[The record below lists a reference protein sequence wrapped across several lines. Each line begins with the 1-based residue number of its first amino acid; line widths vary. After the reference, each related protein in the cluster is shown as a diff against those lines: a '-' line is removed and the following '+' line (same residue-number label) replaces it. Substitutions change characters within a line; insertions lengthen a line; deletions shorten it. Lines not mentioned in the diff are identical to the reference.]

1 MQTKRKGLSILL
13 ASTVAL
19 GALSVL
25 PIGEVQAKAAISQQT
40 KGTNLAEAKTASAGR
55 TAKDTTSAVT
65 NQAIATQLAAKGIDY
80 NKLNKVQQQDTYV
93 DVIVQMSA
101 APASENGTLKPDY
114 SSTAEIQQATNQVI
128 AAQASVKSAVEQVT
142 HQTAGESYG
151 YVVNGFTTKVKVADI
166 PRLKQIPGVKT
177 VTLAKVY
184 YPTDAK
190 ANSMANVQAVWSNYK
205 YKGEGTVVS
214 VIDTGIDP
222 NHKDMR
228 LSDTKRPN

>member
-40 KGTNLAEAKTASAGR
+40 KGTNLAKAKTASAGQ

-128 AAQASVKSAVEQVT
+128 AAQASVKSAVE
-142 HQTAGESYG
+142 
-151 YVVNGFTTKVKVADI
+151 
-166 PRLKQIPGVKT
+166 P
-177 VTLAKVY
+177 
-184 YPTDAK
+184 
-190 ANSMANVQAVWSNYK
+190 
-205 YKGEGTVVS
+205 
-214 VIDTGIDP
+214 
-222 NHKDMR
+222 
-228 LSDTKRPN
+228 SDSWRKLWLRC